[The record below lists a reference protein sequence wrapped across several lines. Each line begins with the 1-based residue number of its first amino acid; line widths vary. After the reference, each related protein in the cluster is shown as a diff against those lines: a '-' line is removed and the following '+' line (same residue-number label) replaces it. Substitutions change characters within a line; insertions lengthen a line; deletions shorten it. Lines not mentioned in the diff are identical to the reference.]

1 MKNFAM
7 DKIMGEEDEQKR
19 KRDEEEM
26 HRTLLRQAFFFFND
40 NTGHIDIIR
49 NNQIEMQINS
59 SVHIEK
65 IQINFKA
72 TTVLNTKYSI
82 F

>member
-26 HRTLLRQAFFFFND
+26 HRTLLR
-40 NTGHIDIIR
+40 
-49 NNQIEMQINS
+49 
-59 SVHIEK
+59 
-65 IQINFKA
+65 
-72 TTVLNTKYSI
+72 
-82 F
+82 